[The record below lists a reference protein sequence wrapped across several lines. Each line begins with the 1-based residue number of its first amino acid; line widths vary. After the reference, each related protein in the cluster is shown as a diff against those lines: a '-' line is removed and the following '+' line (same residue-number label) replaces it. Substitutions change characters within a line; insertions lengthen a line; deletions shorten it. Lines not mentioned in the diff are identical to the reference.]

1 MQVVTIQIETK
12 VSTSTS
18 TLFFL
23 SEKKANCRKYPFYG
37 YCIIIVTN
45 KSKRIQ

>member
-18 TLFFL
+18 NLFL
-23 SEKKANCRKYPFYG
+23 SEKKQIAENIHFMV
-37 YCIIIVTN
+37 IV
-45 KSKRIQ
+45 SS

>member
-18 TLFFL
+18 NLFFL
-23 SEKKANCRKYPFYG
+23 SEKKQIAENIHFMV
-37 YCIIIVTN
+37 IV
-45 KSKRIQ
+45 SS